1 MVNCAIHRT
10 VLFFCQL
17 CQPPLL
23 FAHCHLPPYTPP
35 PSHLP
40 PPSSL
45 IEILPGTQTLPISWH
60 EALRARETERKER
73 ETNKNHY
80 QSSGFPVVV
89 SVPSIRLASRTERPA
104 DPIGISLAF
113 SGKCL
118 DVSDDLWGHRTFSWA
133 CVFLGIFKLI
143 FTCPAFG
150 LGVEEIWRNLTF
162 FQCVEQRTKACC

>member
-1 MVNCAIHRT
+1 MCHSSRGA
-10 VLFFCQL
+10 LFLPTLPAPTSFCPL
-17 CQPPLL
+17 LLTPPHPPL
-23 FAHCHLPPYTPP
+23 
-35 PSHLP
+35 HLP

-118 DVSDDLWGHRTFSWA
+118 DVSDDLWGHRTFS
-133 CVFLGIFKLI
+133 
-143 FTCPAFG
+143 
-150 LGVEEIWRNLTF
+150 
-162 FQCVEQRTKACC
+162 